1 MPPLQSAAA
10 QFNVNGEKKK
20 KKQQIDFNDPFDNF
34 SKKKEFFLQNEV
46 RGVDLTKEEQ
56 ILMNLTAQE
65 VDQLRMISRVPVGT
79 EIYRFKMEQYKELST
94 MRAEIEKIV

>member
-1 MPPLQSAAA
+1 M
-10 QFNVNGEKKK
+10 
-20 KKQQIDFNDPFDNF
+20 
-34 SKKKEFFLQNEV
+34 
-46 RGVDLTKEEQ
+46 DLTKEEQ